1 MPLYEYEC
9 QSCGRRSETLQRM
22 DDPKLT
28 ICPDCGGPL
37 KKLVSTSGFK
47 LKGSGWYA
55 TDYARQKGGDA
66 AKAEGTAKNSTGDGE
81 KSAAAPAKESAPAK
95 DSAPAKPAADA
106 SGKTAS

>member
-9 QSCGRRSETLQRM
+9 LSCGRRSEALQRM

-37 KKLVSTSGFK
+37 KKLVSASGFQ

-55 TDYARQKGGDA
+55 TDYARQKGGGA
-66 AKAEGTAKNSTGDGE
+66 AKAEGA
-81 KSAAAPAKESAPAK
+81 AKESAGGGEKPAAPPAK
-95 DSAPAKPAADA
+95 EGESAKPAADA
-106 SGKTAS
+106 SSKPASS